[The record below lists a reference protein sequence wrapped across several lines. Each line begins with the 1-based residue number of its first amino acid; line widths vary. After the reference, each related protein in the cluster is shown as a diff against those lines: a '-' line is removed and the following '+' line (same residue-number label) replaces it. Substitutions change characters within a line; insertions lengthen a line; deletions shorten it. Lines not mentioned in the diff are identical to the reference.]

1 MDALIT
7 LNYYITLIFKFSIM
21 TNKFLTFILCAA
33 VFSFTSCNSD
43 DTPTEPIIV
52 VIDGAAIAPE
62 VGGPNEPNQ
71 VYIDLSTNT
80 TSSVKRDSWELG
92 FYAGSDFRVTLNGS
106 IYMAAGQLSE
116 TDIDAVTSTSAE
128 VQELQP
134 KVAVGTFDAANT
146 AYVDAPDGTITTTA
160 IAEISSTD
168 ANNKVYLLNL
178 GDEIGTETPTTGSV
192 DISDDS
198 KGWKKIR
205 ILKSGNDYVLQY
217 ADLDATT
224 HKEVTISKSTTHN
237 FTFFSFN
244 TESKVTVT
252 PEKTNWDLNF
262 TVFTNEIP
270 GYGSYGYS
278 DFVVNNSKDD
288 AKVYMI
294 DTAVD
299 SFTYDSF
306 SLTDVN
312 NSMFTNDQRSI
323 GSNWRNGGGPGSL
336 PSLKENVFYIVND
349 TDGNLYKLQFLALT
363 NENGE
368 RGYPKFI
375 YSLLQ

>member
-1 MDALIT
+1 
-7 LNYYITLIFKFSIM
+7 M

-128 VQELQP
+128 VKELQP

-146 AYVDAPDGTITTTA
+146 AYVDAPDGTITTKA

-178 GDEIGTETPTTGSV
+178 GDEIGTEAPTTGSV

-244 TESKVTVT
+244 TESEVTVT

-278 DFVVNNSKDD
+278 DLL
-288 AKVYMI
+288 I
-294 DTAVD
+294 I
-299 SFTYDSF
+299 
-306 SLTDVN
+306 
-312 NSMFTNDQRSI
+312 QC
-323 GSNWRNGGGPGSL
+323 
-336 PSLKENVFYIVND
+336 
-349 TDGNLYKLQFLALT
+349 LQTT
-363 NENGE
+363 NEVLAVAGE
-368 RGYPKFI
+368 MEVDQEVY
-375 YSLLQ
+375 LH

>member
-1 MDALIT
+1 
-7 LNYYITLIFKFSIM
+7 M

-33 VFSFTSCNSD
+33 VFSFTSCSSE
-43 DTPTEPIIV
+43 DTPQEPITV

-71 VYIDLSTNT
+71 VYVDLSTNT
-80 TSSVKRDSWELG
+80 TSVVKRDSWELG
-92 FYAGSDFRVTLNGS
+92 FNAGSDFRVTLNGS

-116 TDIDAVTSTSAE
+116 TNIDAVTSTSTE

-134 KVAVGTFDAANT
+134 KIAVGTFDATNT
-146 AYVDAPDGTITTTA
+146 AYVDAPDGTITSTA

-198 KGWKKIR
+198 RGWKKIR
-205 ILKSGNDYVLQY
+205 ILKSGNDYILQY

-244 TESKVTVT
+244 TESEVTVV
-252 PEKTNWDLNF
+252 PEKSSWDLNF

-270 GYGSYGYS
+270 GYGSYGY
-278 DFVVNNSKDD
+278 
-288 AKVYMI
+288 
-294 DTAVD
+294 
-299 SFTYDSF
+299 
-306 SLTDVN
+306 
-312 NSMFTNDQRSI
+312 
-323 GSNWRNGGGPGSL
+323 
-336 PSLKENVFYIVND
+336 
-349 TDGNLYKLQFLALT
+349 
-363 NENGE
+363 
-368 RGYPKFI
+368 
-375 YSLLQ
+375 